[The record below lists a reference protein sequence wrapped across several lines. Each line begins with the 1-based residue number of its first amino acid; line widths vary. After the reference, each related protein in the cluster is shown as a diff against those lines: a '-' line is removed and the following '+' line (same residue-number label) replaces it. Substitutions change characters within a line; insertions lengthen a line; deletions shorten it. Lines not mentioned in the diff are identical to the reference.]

1 MPFEFKEIGAR
12 VCQTIFFH
20 TFFPSKTVRLTTTAG
35 VSRVIIID
43 EGKRGKSS
51 NTPVRSS
58 THPPMILKIIRTRVR
73 VASTTTTAMITTT
86 TAGGIHRVESSGKIF
101 RI

>member
-20 TFFPSKTVRLTTTAG
+20 TFSPSKTVRLTTTAG

-43 EGKRGKSS
+43 EGKR
-51 NTPVRSS
+51 NLATPPVRSS

-73 VASTTTTAMITTT
+73 VASTTTTTAMITTT